1 MSMARRIFDAV
12 IVGAMRAGSSA
23 CRVAV
28 GATVRELSPADDMR
42 KRNSGVPA

>member
-1 MSMARRIFDAV
+1 MSMAKRTFDAV

-28 GATVRELSPADDMR
+28 GATVRESSPAADKW
-42 KRNSGVPA
+42 KRNSEVPA